1 MTLRAGFYTV
11 SLAVKLLR
19 RELESP
25 TLHWSHDKEKSE
37 IDSEHALPCYLPLFP
52 AFLALELRGVIYK
65 RPEKRIRQRFDLQSL
80 TICDYTYDS
89 RVQLHQ
95 RATIDLLCLFLSFK
109 EPKFQH
115 ICPRTRQE
123 DDVEW
128 GLLRIPPTAQVRYLD
143 TSGTC
148 YRTEPAVIACA
159 ATLEHLKCALKYS
172 YHHVIELAI
181 HRYDYDADATPGEPW
196 SALAAFVTALR
207 KCPYDT
213 PTLEYIEL
221 QLKLFPSI
229 KKYGELSMSKDRHAF
244 SQHQPFANKADAALG
259 CLVDKGLVKSVR
271 VR

>member
-95 RATIDLLCLFLSFK
+95 RATIDLLCLFLLFK

-128 GLLRIPPTAQVRYLD
+128 GGLTSGNSVLLRSRGIYYYQPPRLR
-143 TSGTC
+143 SLLS
-148 YRTEPAVIACA
+148 ACA
-159 ATLEHLKCALKYS
+159 
-172 YHHVIELAI
+172 
-181 HRYDYDADATPGEPW
+181 R
-196 SALAAFVTALR
+196 LR
-207 KCPYDT
+207 
-213 PTLEYIEL
+213 
-221 QLKLFPSI
+221 
-229 KKYGELSMSKDRHAF
+229 RA
-244 SQHQPFANKADAALG
+244 
-259 CLVDKGLVKSVR
+259 
-271 VR
+271 